1 MKDTLVKRLWN
12 LPLWIQRAAKARHVA
27 GESLYGSPQR
37 PLFEVVEVKLVLHWR
52 PCYFGDTRAMRH
64 LPKGVEHRGWKQPKR
79 EACSRTGE
87 MKLFKLFHVR
97 HGATG
102 LGVYHAEFWVCFGP
116 VFFSTMLSVI
126 LFEMEMCI
134 YAIVF
139 WIYIFCFF
147 ISWGLQ
153 LRDCLESQ
161 KNFGL
166 LNSVG
171 TKRVQGL

>member
-1 MKDTLVKRLWN
+1 MKDALVKRLWN

-116 VFFSTMLSVI
+116 VFF
-126 LFEMEMCI
+126 FH
-134 YAIVF
+134 YAFSNPI
-139 WIYIFCFF
+139 
-147 ISWGLQ
+147 
-153 LRDCLESQ
+153 
-161 KNFGL
+161 
-166 LNSVG
+166 
-171 TKRVQGL
+171 